1 MRVAPHLDL
10 LERRGRR
17 VEGEEAAHEGL
28 SVSGYELQCLVR
40 LKATYDAR
48 EHAQDAC
55 FASGGGQFRRRSLG
69 EQAAVAGTLVG
80 DECRSHA
87 LEPEDRAVD
96 DRLAQRYG
104 GIVDDVARLE
114 VVASVDHDVVLA
126 DELLSVGL
134 IDAE

>member
-55 FASGGGQFRRRSLG
+55 SASGGGCLALQIAGLDDVSIDASGRSHPCRSEVQERRRTQSSG
-69 EQAAVAGTLVG
+69 
-80 DECRSHA
+80 S
-87 LEPEDRAVD
+87 DR
-96 DRLAQRYG
+96 
-104 GIVDDVARLE
+104 E
-114 VVASVDHDVVLA
+114 
-126 DELLSVGL
+126 
-134 IDAE
+134 